1 MKLKLVYTK
10 VKRKLTLTIS
20 LMKHPLLLLLIL
32 LFNVPTTAQ
41 AKKKYTIT
49 RASIAPKIDGILSD
63 NIWQNAQIASDFI
76 QFKPTLGKPDPEN
89 KRTEVKMAYDNT
101 GIYISAYLYDVPED
115 MMRQFNQRDNFG
127 QNDFFGV
134 VFNPNNDAQNNT
146 EFFVFPTGNQA
157 DAVERPNIGEDFG
170 WNAVWESA
178 VSVMP
183 NGWIVEI
190 KIPYRCLRFTKQEN
204 PTWGIQFHR
213 HFKKTSEQSTWNPI
227 DITTGSSIG
236 LYNGELVGIQNID
249 PPTRLSFYPYA
260 SSLVSQFDGETD
272 TDFAVGLDVK
282 YGITENITLDATLI
296 PDFSQAGFDNVQL
309 NLGPFEQQF
318 SEQRQFFTEGVDL
331 FNKGD
336 LFYSRRIGR
345 NPSVYPD
352 IDENEDIAEYPE
364 KIQLLNAV
372 KVSGRTKKGLGIGFF
387 NAITKKTSVTIN
399 TSETKINPQSNLEE
413 TIQSKRKQVI
423 EPLANYN
430 IMVLDQQFNKNS
442 SATIINTN
450 VTRNGD
456 FRDANVTAL
465 LLDLINKSNTYGVVG
480 EAKMSLLND
489 VDGNKKGYS
498 SYLGFGKTSGEY
510 RFNVSHNYADKD
522 FDINDLGILNRN
534 NYSNFSANASYR
546 IFEPTET
553 LNNLYIGVSGNYNNL
568 SAPLTY
574 TGANVGAEFNATT
587 KTLHSFGMNFN
598 WNIGKQYDFFEPRN
612 GFDSFFL
619 TENYAQSNFWI
630 SSNYNT
636 FFSID
641 ASAGYA
647 KQFNADRYG
656 FNNYWFSVG
665 PRFKFND
672 KFLLVL
678 DFEFDDYTNDRG
690 YVTKADGN
698 IIFGQRDRVDIETTI
713 SGNYNF
719 NSFNA
724 ITLSF
729 RNYLGTVTYE
739 NQLYNLQDTGRL
751 QENPAYTKESIGY
764 DPDINFNTWNLDLSY
779 SWQFAPGSRLTALY
793 RNSIFNLSE
802 ASQDDYFE
810 SLGKLFDENKRN
822 TVSLKLV
829 YFIDYNAIKTL
840 LKKKSKTI

>member
-1 MKLKLVYTK
+1 MPILTFTIMKK
-10 VKRKLTLTIS
+10 
-20 LMKHPLLLLLIL
+20 PLFIIFL
-32 LFNVPTTAQ
+32 LFNLLTAAQ
-41 AKKKYTIT
+41 SKKQYTIT
-49 RASIAPKIDGILSD
+49 RATSAPKIDGVLND
-63 NIWQNAQIASDFI
+63 TIWQEAQMASNFI
-76 QFKPTLGKPDPEN
+76 QFRPTLGKPDPHK
-89 KRTEVKMAYDNT
+89 KRTEVKMAYDDT
-101 GIYISAYLYDVPED
+101 GIYISAYLYDIPED

-157 DAVERPNIGEDFG
+157 DAVESPNIGEDFG

-178 VSVMP
+178 VSIVP

-204 PTWGIQFHR
+204 PIWGIQFHR
-213 HFKKTSEQSTWNPI
+213 HFRKTREQSTWNPV
-227 DITTGSSIG
+227 DITTGNSIG

-260 SSLVSQFDGETD
+260 STLISNYDGETE
-272 TDFAVGLDVK
+272 TDFAAGLDVK

-296 PDFSQAGFDNVQL
+296 PDFSQAGFDDVQL

-331 FNKGD
+331 FNKGN

-345 NPSVYPD
+345 NPSVYPEV
-352 IDENEDIAEYPE
+352 DENEKIEDYPE
-364 KIQLLNAV
+364 KIQLLNAI
-372 KVSGRTKKGLGIGFF
+372 KVSGRTKNGLGIGFF
-387 NAITKKTSVTIN
+387 NAITKKTLVTIN
-399 TSETKINPQSNLEE
+399 KNETTVNPETNLEE
-413 TIQSKRKQVI
+413 TIISKREQVI

-430 IMVLDQQFNKNS
+430 ILVLDQQFNKNS

-450 VTRNGD
+450 VTRNGE
-456 FRDANVTAL
+456 FRDANVTAM

-480 EAKMSLLND
+480 EAKMSQLND
-489 VDGNKKGYS
+489 VDTNTKGYS
-498 SYLGFGKTSGEY
+498 SYLGFGKTSGKY
-510 RFNVSHNYADKD
+510 RFNVSHSYADKD
-522 FDINDLGILNRN
+522 YDINDLGILNRN

-546 IFEPTET
+546 IFEPTKT
-553 LNNLYIGVSGNYNNL
+553 LNNMYIGIWGNYNNL
-568 SAPLTY
+568 STPHTY
-574 TGANVGAEFNATT
+574 TGTNVGAEFNATN
-587 KTLHSFGMNFN
+587 KKLHGFGVNFN

-619 TENYAQSNFWI
+619 TENYAQGNFWV

-641 ASAGYA
+641 ANVGYA
-647 KQFNADRYG
+647 KRFEKDRYG

-690 YVTKADGN
+690 YVTKADGD
-698 IIFGQRDRVDIETTI
+698 IVFGQRDRVDIETTI

-729 RNYLGTVTYE
+729 RNYLSTVTYE
-739 NQLYNLQDTGRL
+739 NQLYALQANGRL
-751 QENPAYTKESIGY
+751 QENTAYTKETIGY
-764 DPDINFNTWNLDLSY
+764 NPDINFNSWNLDLSY
-779 SWQFAPGSRLTALY
+779 SWQFAPGSQLTALY
-793 RNSIFNLSE
+793 RNSIFNFSN
-802 ASQDDYFE
+802 ASRDHYFE
-810 SLGKLFDENKRN
+810 SLDKLFKENMRN
-822 TVSLKLV
+822 TFSLKMV
-829 YFIDYNAIKTL
+829 YFIDYNAIKTI